1 MSVRP
6 AVAVPAC
13 EAAVQK
19 YPNDARLKY
28 QLGRAYQKANNF
40 IAAVAQYQK
49 SATQQ
54 YAPAQNNLGFM
65 YENGLGVPKDLRQ
78 ANAWVRKAAENG
90 DQTAQFGLGVVY
102 ENGRGVQKNLAQ
114 SITWYRKAAEQGY
127 SEGLVAIQRLAE
139 SGDPFAQIGLGGMYE
154 SGSGVSKSLE
164 RAIDW
169 YRISATAGRWTLPS
183 SLFILTTFGTGE
195 RLMTIRS
202 RSGFLT
208 ARS

>member
-1 MSVRP
+1 MRQRRVVRLTGDRSRNAGGVAFNPRTTRSPRRRSLRWIEPTQVEIGTRIMSVRP

-65 YENGLGVPKDLRQ
+65 YENGLGVPKDSQASECLGAQGCREWRPNSPVWSRRRLRKWQ
-78 ANAWVRKAAENG
+78 RGSEKSSAKHYMVS
-90 DQTAQFGLGVVY
+90 Q
-102 ENGRGVQKNLAQ
+102 GR
-114 SITWYRKAAEQGY
+114 
-127 SEGLVAIQRLAE
+127 
-139 SGDPFAQIGLGGMYE
+139 
-154 SGSGVSKSLE
+154 
-164 RAIDW
+164 RA
-169 YRISATAGRWTLPS
+169 G
-183 SLFILTTFGTGE
+183 IL
-195 RLMTIRS
+195 RRS
-202 RSGFLT
+202 RCDPKT
-208 ARS
+208 CRKR

>member
-19 YPNDARLKY
+19 YPNDARLKF

-90 DQTAQFGLGVVY
+90 DQTAQFGLGVVFA
-102 ENGRGVQKNLAQ
+102 V
-114 SITWYRKAAEQGY
+114 SIFAPMNVTDQPQY
-127 SEGLVAIQRLAE
+127 SPQFD
-139 SGDPFAQIGLGGMYE
+139 DP
-154 SGSGVSKSLE
+154 VHE
-164 RAIDW
+164 R
-169 YRISATAGRWTLPS
+169 
-183 SLFILTTFGTGE
+183 
-195 RLMTIRS
+195 
-202 RSGFLT
+202 
-208 ARS
+208 